1 MYIIYI
7 YRYIWLYMNMW
18 FHIWTMVYFLI
29 YNVYIY
35 ICTCDSCIY
44 IYIHCANDMYMSIKR
59 IYTCSGRYLVH
70 KNCNSK
76 GENSSF
82 PNWQTWRISPS
93 GCPGIMYVLPYMYDR
108 IYIYTYAY
116 ACAGI
121 LLSHYS
127 RKQLT
132 LCRGGSHPSWW

>member
-1 MYIIYI
+1 
-7 YRYIWLYMNMW
+7 
-18 FHIWTMVYFLI
+18 MVYFLI

-35 ICTCDSCIY
+35 IYAHVIPAY

-59 IYTCSGRYLVH
+59 IYIHIAVDTWYTKIAIQREKTLPFPIDKHDAYPHQVALALCTC
-70 KNCNSK
+70 C
-76 GENSSF
+76 
-82 PNWQTWRISPS
+82 RI
-93 GCPGIMYVLPYMYDR
+93 CMIV
-108 IYIYTYAY
+108 YIYTYAY

-132 LCRGGSHPSWW
+132 LCRGGSHPSW